1 MNAAKTETIPAPK
14 KIPTPHQRCDNPTE
28 NHEYPKTK
36 NKNQRHHQGQ
46 VQKNTPSFTAQRTPL
61 ELTLNLKIIST
72 MKNTSINSP
81 TQNKHSSASSGF
93 LLFLPMLFRL
103 FLRFEDSFI
112 SSNSIIASCLIGHS
126 TGSGSLAANTALN
139 IIAFILIIKLV
150 CFFSR

>member
-1 MNAAKTETIPAPK
+1 
-14 KIPTPHQRCDNPTE
+14 
-28 NHEYPKTK
+28 
-36 NKNQRHHQGQ
+36 
-46 VQKNTPSFTAQRTPL
+46 
-61 ELTLNLKIIST
+61 

-93 LLFLPMLFRL
+93 LLFLPLFFL
-103 FLRFEDSFI
+103 LALRFDAVC
-112 SSNSIIASCLIGHS
+112 SNSIIASCLIGHS